1 MRRVVV
7 DPEVP
12 PKTADLFRR
21 HASLL
26 ARIRAG
32 WSPEPPTPNSRLPGR
47 FLNVG
52 GGVAALFLVCLMF
65 LADVG
70 QLLFFM
76 LALLVFVVFVGL
88 LAARE
93 PAEPETVEHELYREA
108 RWYEGRYLLPAE
120 DFDYNAGLLLERT
133 QQAIDYILRSRVN
146 AVGMLDS
153 VRNSVMLPAQEW
165 EIARLLTKLS
175 ALRNEH
181 HEFVYGGSTPEVV
194 AAMVPLERA
203 LAASEA
209 AVLARVEALE
219 RYAGHV
225 ADAERALRAHDQIEA
240 LRARLPRYEE
250 LLAESGADVFA
261 VPEIG
266 RLAEDAGHLEQA
278 LRDSVRSAHE
288 AFRYL
293 DGPPG
298 PPGGPAPFA
307 KGSPSSSPSSPGAF
321 SPGRPPAGPP
331 PHGDAPASG
340 GSPSYG
346 SAPAPGGSPS
356 RGGTS
361 APGEAPA
368 PGPGDAS
375 SGDEAEGSPGR

>member
-1 MRRVVV
+1 VRPVVV

-12 PKTADLFRR
+12 PRTADLFRR
-21 HASLL
+21 HASMLS
-26 ARIRAG
+26 RIRAG
-32 WSPEPPTPNSRLPGR
+32 WTPEPSPPNSRLPGR

-93 PAEPETVEHELYREA
+93 PLEPETVEQELYREA

-120 DFDYNAGLLLERT
+120 DFDYDAGQLLDRT
-133 QQAIDYILRSRVN
+133 QQAIDYILRSQVN
-146 AVGMLDS
+146 AAGMLDD

-165 EIARLLTKLS
+165 EIARLLNKLS
-175 ALRNEH
+175 SLRNEH
-181 HEFVYGGSTPEVV
+181 QEFVYGGSTPEVA
-194 AAMVPLERA
+194 AAMAPLERA

-209 AVLARVEALE
+209 AVLARIEALE
-219 RYAGHV
+219 RYASHV
-225 ADAERALRAHDQIEA
+225 ADAERALRAQGQIEM

-250 LLAESGADVFA
+250 LLAESGADTFA

-266 RLAEDAGHLEQA
+266 RLAEDAGQLEQA

-288 AFRYL
+288 AFRHL
-293 DGPPG
+293 DASASPPAD
-298 PPGGPAPFA
+298 PA
-307 KGSPSSSPSSPGAF
+307 SPEDSPGE
-321 SPGRPPAGPP
+321 PPA
-331 PHGDAPASG
+331 
-340 GSPSYG
+340 
-346 SAPAPGGSPS
+346 
-356 RGGTS
+356 R
-361 APGEAPA
+361 
-368 PGPGDAS
+368 
-375 SGDEAEGSPGR
+375 

>member
-12 PKTADLFRR
+12 PRTADLFRR
-21 HASLL
+21 HASMLS
-26 ARIRAG
+26 RIRAG
-32 WSPEPPTPNSRLPGR
+32 WSPEPPPPNSRLPGR

-93 PAEPETVEHELYREA
+93 PAEPETIEHELYREA

-120 DFDYNAGLLLERT
+120 DFDYKAGQLLDRT

-146 AVGMLDS
+146 AMGMLDS
-153 VRNSVMLPAQEW
+153 VRNSVMLPSQEW

-175 ALRNEH
+175 TLRNEH
-181 HEFVYGGSTPEVV
+181 HEFVYGGSTPEVA
-194 AAMVPLERA
+194 AAMAPLERA

-288 AFRYL
+288 AFRHL

-298 PPGGPAPFA
+298 
-307 KGSPSSSPSSPGAF
+307 GSPPSASGPSAGPHGPPDRGDGPPASSSHTPTDPFGFPPFPGDPAEE
-321 SPGRPPAGPP
+321 PPA
-331 PHGDAPASG
+331 
-340 GSPSYG
+340 
-346 SAPAPGGSPS
+346 
-356 RGGTS
+356 R
-361 APGEAPA
+361 
-368 PGPGDAS
+368 
-375 SGDEAEGSPGR
+375 